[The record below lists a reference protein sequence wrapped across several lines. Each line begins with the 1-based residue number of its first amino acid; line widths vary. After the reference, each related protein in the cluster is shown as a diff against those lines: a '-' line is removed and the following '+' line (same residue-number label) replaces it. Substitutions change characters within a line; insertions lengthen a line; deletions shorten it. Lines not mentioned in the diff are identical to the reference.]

1 MTVRAVNMTFS
12 VVTAFA
18 AATWI
23 AAAQAQ
29 SVQTISPASVQPQPE
44 VVIAPNAPPPP
55 RVETIPPPPNAES
68 QLMYWRPGRWAW
80 NGGSWEWSSGQ
91 YVERPAP
98 QAVWEPGHW
107 VQQPSGGYVW
117 TDGRWQG

>member
-1 MTVRAVNMTFS
+1 MTVRRTNVALSVFTAV
-12 VVTAFA
+12 A
-18 AATWI
+18 ATTWI

-29 SVQTISPASVQPQPE
+29 SVQIVSQPQAE
-44 VVIAPNAPPPP
+44 IVIAPNAPPPA
-55 RVETIPPPPNAES
+55 RVEAIPPPPNAES

-80 NGGSWEWSSGQ
+80 NGGAWEWSGGQ

-117 TDGRWQG
+117 MDGRWQG